1 MDKALKVLEYD
12 KIIDMLLDL
21 TQGELARDLV
31 EKLEPSNDIDEIR
44 RMQEETSEAYRV
56 LARYGDIDYSAATHV
71 KHLVSKASLGSMLFI
86 EDLYDIMQNIF
97 LVSSI
102 KRYLKTAIDDEN
114 LKLKHLRRL
123 YDSLASLDDLKKKLS
138 TTIVSRD
145 EIADNASSTLR
156 SIRRSKKLKN
166 QAIEDKLNSYITSDK
181 TKKYLQDAIVTM
193 REGRYVIP
201 VKNEYRSSVE
211 GMIHDISQKG

>member
-1 MDKALKVLEYD
+1 MDNALKVLEYD

-31 EKLEPSNDIDEIR
+31 EKLEPSNDIDDIR

-56 LARYGDIDYSAATHV
+56 LARYGDIDYTAATHI

-123 YDSLASLDDLKKKLS
+123 NDSLASLDDLKKKLS

-156 SIRRSKKLKN
+156 GIRRSKKLKN

-201 VKNEYRSSVE
+201 VKN
-211 GMIHDISQKG
+211 